1 MRISIVTVSFNSA
14 ITIKECINS
23 INEQSYSNIEHI
35 IVDGASTDNTVDII
49 NSYAK
54 RTPAIISEP
63 DEGIYDAMNKGIRRA
78 TGDVIGFL
86 NSDDTLYNKHVVKR
100 IVESFKKNN
109 CDCIYGNLI
118 YSNKEGKTIRKWK
131 SKSYVPGL
139 FAKSWTPAHP
149 TFYCKKEIY
158 NQFGLYKT
166 DYNIAADVELMLRF
180 LEVHKINSHFI
191 DEILVNMLAGG
202 VSNQG
207 LGSTITITKE
217 IIRAFNENNLKL
229 NLPRYLFYKSLKLKE
244 FMMNE
249 R

>member
-1 MRISIVTVSFNSA
+1 MKISIVTVSFNSA
-14 ITIKECINS
+14 ITIKKCINS
-23 INEQSYSNIEHI
+23 INEQSYSDIEHI
-35 IVDGASTDNTVDII
+35 IVDGASTDDTMDII
-49 NSYAK
+49 KSDAK
-54 RTPAIISEP
+54 RSPVIISEP

-86 NSDDTLYNKHVVKR
+86 NSDDTLYNKHVVET
-100 IVESFKKNN
+100 IVEPFKENN

-118 YSNKEGKTIRKWK
+118 YSNKEGKTIREWK

-158 NQFGLYKT
+158 NKFGLYKI
-166 DYNIAADVELMLRF
+166 DYDIAADVELMLRF
-180 LEVHKINSHFI
+180 LEVHKIKSHFI
-191 DEILVNMLAGG
+191 DKILVNMLAGG

-207 LGSTITITKE
+207 LGSTFTITKE
-217 IIRAFNENNLKL
+217 LMRAFNENNLKL
-229 NLPRYLFYKSLKLKE
+229 NLPKYLFYKFLKIKE
-244 FMMNE
+244 FMLNE